1 MICSFASYASATP
14 GRVRGHG
21 QPANGTKIVDVTYNL
36 AMDGGQTAF
45 VELWFSPDNGLNFPI
60 RCVDVN
66 GSVDANVSA
75 GAKTVTWNAGS
86 DWDQQFTQNG
96 RIRVIA
102 TYGSQPSG
110 FAGSGGTVNA
120 ASSGSSST
128 QVDSSMVSVF
138 WDSFITNRHLRWRRW
153 RLKLHQRQQYSK
165 YGL

>member
-1 MICSFASYASATP
+1 MICSFASYASAAPPVVSGVTASQ
-14 GRVRGHG
+14 RT
-21 QPANGTKIVDVTYNL
+21 GTKIVDVTYNL

-66 GSVDANVSA
+66 GSVDANVSP
-75 GAKTVTWNAGS
+75 GSKTVTWNAGS

-110 FAGSGGTVNA
+110 FAGSGA
-120 ASSGSSST
+120 
-128 QVDSSMVSVF
+128 
-138 WDSFITNRHLRWRRW
+138 R
-153 RLKLHQRQQYSK
+153 
-165 YGL
+165 